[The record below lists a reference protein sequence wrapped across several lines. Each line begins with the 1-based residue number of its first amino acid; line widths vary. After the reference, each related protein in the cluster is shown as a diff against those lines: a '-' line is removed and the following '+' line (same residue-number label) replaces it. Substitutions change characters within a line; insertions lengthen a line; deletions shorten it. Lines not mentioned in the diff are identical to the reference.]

1 MTTYDYGTDAPTSA
15 GAGGVKD
22 QAQQVAG
29 TAADEGKHV
38 ADVAKTEAQ
47 SVAADAQEQAR
58 NLMSDA
64 RSHIEEQSRS
74 QLDSL
79 VTMLQGFADDLE
91 KMARGEGAGSG
102 LAQDVVTQVSDKAKA
117 FTSELQGR
125 EPSEVLDRARDFAR
139 RRPGTFLLGALA
151 AGVVAGRVARGAKD
165 AGGGSTTGS
174 TSTPTSTPTSTLT
187 STPSGASSSP
197 APEQQSTPTRPGMY
211 SAPPPPASGGTAAD
225 TPLSGTGAPAE
236 SPVYPEGG
244 STPGGTL

>member
-38 ADVAKTEAQ
+38 AGVAKSEAQ
-47 SVAADAQEQAR
+47 SVAADAKEQAR

-64 RSHIEEQSRS
+64 RSQIEEQSRS

-91 KMARGEGAGSG
+91 KMARGEGAGGG

-165 AGGGSTTGS
+165 AGGGPATGS
-174 TSTPTSTPTSTLT
+174 TSTPTSTST
-187 STPSGASSSP
+187 STPTGAGSSP
-197 APEQQSTPTRPGMY
+197 APEQQSTPTQPGMY

-236 SPVYPEGG
+236 TPVYPEGG